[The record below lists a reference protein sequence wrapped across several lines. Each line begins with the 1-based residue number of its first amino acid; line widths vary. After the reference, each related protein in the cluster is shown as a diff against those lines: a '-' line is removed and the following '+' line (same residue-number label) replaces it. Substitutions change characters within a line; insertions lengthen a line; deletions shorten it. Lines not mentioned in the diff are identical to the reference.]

1 MVKLSVSNFISL
13 NGFYKGANEDI
24 SWNKQMEEEEHQYAV
39 ESLKKGDVLLFGR
52 KTYELMVSY
61 WTSKMALESDPVV
74 AEKMNNSD
82 KIVFSNTLETVG
94 WNKTKLIKGNIV
106 EETKK
111 VKENSKN
118 DITILGSG
126 SIVTQLAD
134 AGLIDKYE
142 LIVYPLIIGVGTP
155 LFNGIKTKLGLR
167 FSEMKTLKSGT
178 VILSYESKKNV

>member
-1 MVKLSVSNFISL
+1 MAKLSVSNFISL

-24 SWNKQMEEEEHQYAV
+24 SWNKQREEEEHQYAV
-39 ESLKKGDVLLFGR
+39 ESLKKDDILLFGR

-61 WTSKMALESDPVV
+61 WTSKMALESDPMV
-74 AEKMNNSD
+74 AERMNNSD
-82 KIVFSNTLETVG
+82 KMVFSNKLETVG

-111 VKENSKN
+111 IKKDSEN

-126 SIVTQLAD
+126 TIVTQLAD

-142 LIVYPLIIGVGTP
+142 LIVYPLVLGEGTP
-155 LFNGIKTKLGLR
+155 LFNGIKSKLELKLI
-167 FSEMKTLKSGT
+167 EMKTFKSGT
-178 VILSYESKKNV
+178 VIYIYEPTKNR